1 MGTPD
6 AKRAEWIA
14 NVPLFS
20 GLGPKHIEELAG
32 IALERE
38 YARGEAIFMEG
49 DDGTGFC
56 VPVEGRVKVYKL
68 GVDGKERIL
77 HVFGPEEPF
86 GEVPVF
92 EGGHYPAS
100 AAALDRCRVL
110 FFPREAFTGLI
121 ERDPSL
127 ALNMLAILSRRLR
140 QFATL
145 VEGLSLKEV
154 PSRLAAHLLELAERG
169 GSFDRAK
176 LEVSKGQLANLL
188 GTIPETL
195 SRILSRMTSQG
206 LIRPAGPRSITLVD
220 RAGLEEL
227 ASGERRLS

>member
-1 MGTPD
+1 MGTHNTQRSD
-6 AKRAEWIA
+6 WIA
-14 NVPLFS
+14 GTPLFS

-32 IALERE
+32 IAVERE
-38 YARGEAIFMEG
+38 YARGQTIFMEG
-49 DDGTGFC
+49 DDGAGFC
-56 VPVEGRVKVYKL
+56 VTVEGRVKVFKL
-68 GVDGKERIL
+68 GVDGKEQIL

-92 EGGHYPAS
+92 EGGLYPAS
-100 AAALDRCRVL
+100 AAALERCRVL

-121 ERDPSL
+121 EKDPSL

-140 QFATL
+140 QFAAL
-145 VEGLSLKEV
+145 VEDLSLKEV
-154 PSRLAAHLLELAERG
+154 PSRLAAHLLELAERTG
-169 GSFDRAK
+169 LHDRVE
-176 LEVSKGQLANLL
+176 LEVPKGQLANLL

-206 LIRPAGPRSITLVD
+206 LIRSTGPRAITLVD